1 MVVVV
6 LRGTSITNV
15 MAIHI
20 RRHFN
25 EHRGAAG
32 GRSTNCYARGDT
44 TPDAVAK
51 LVPCGLAAS
60 LPYFLERTS
69 HCRLDVCLPSGTR
82 LEVRKLVLHTLVEHS
97 KLSCI
102 KESSPVWTHSRT
114 LSSSHQRPR
123 QYPAWKEHLLSRT
136 AKPTRTPTD
145 SVTPHS
151 AIWAVRQWRAIR
163 PGHCQRAPLKSY

>member
-1 MVVVV
+1 MVVVA

-15 MAIHI
+15 IATYI

-25 EHRGAAG
+25 EQRGAAG

-51 LVPCGLAAS
+51 LLPCGLAAS
-60 LPYFLERTS
+60 LPYSLERTS
-69 HCRLDVCLPSGTR
+69 HCRLGVCLPSGTQ
-82 LEVRKLVLHTLVEHS
+82 LEVRKLVLHILVEHS

-114 LSSSHQRPR
+114 FSSSHQRPR
-123 QYPAWKEHLLSRT
+123 QCPAWKGHSFSST
-136 AKPTRTPTD
+136 TKPTRTPTD
-145 SVTPHS
+145 S
-151 AIWAVRQWRAIR
+151 RR
-163 PGHCQRAPLKSY
+163 